1 MAEVAKHLKS
11 LAAVAK
17 ELDRKAGVVAS
28 EVGGLRAEMGGLKAE
43 MGGLRAEMG
52 GVKAEMGG
60 LKAQGR
66 QTAVQLGRVMPLVE
80 ERDRRETTRLSGFSW
95 VHDK

>member
-1 MAEVAKHLKS
+1 MSLQSTADSLAEVAKHLKS

-17 ELDRKAGVVAS
+17 ELDRKAGVVA
-28 EVGGLRAEMGGLKAE
+28 AEG
-43 MGGLRAEMG
+43 
-52 GVKAEMGG
+52 GG